1 TPWDLY
7 NDKAT
12 ALDRDM
18 LKQWDNELSTLLIF
32 AALFSAILTAF
43 LIAILPEL
51 EEDKLESIQSI
62 LVTISNQMRNT
73 STPAYE
79 AEAFTID
86 PWVIRVNCLFYA
98 SLGSSLFAA
107 LASVL
112 ALQWIR
118 EYDRGFSDIL
128 FPRSK
133 ALRRHSRLEGIQSW
147 HMIEIISCL
156 PLFLHLAFLLFL
168 GGLVEWIRHLN
179 LTIAGIL
186 IAFLGLSG
194 LFYLVTHI
202 IAVV

>member
-1 TPWDLY
+1 
-7 NDKAT
+7 
-12 ALDRDM
+12 
-18 LKQWDNELSTLLIF
+18 
-32 AALFSAILTAF
+32 LFSAILTAF

-51 EEDKLESIQSI
+51 EEDKLEAIQGI
-62 LVTISNQMRNT
+62 LITISNQMRNA
-73 STPAYE
+73 STPAYQ
-79 AEAFTID
+79 ADAFKIE
-86 PWVIRVNCLFYA
+86 PWIIRVNCLFYA

-133 ALRRHSRLEGIQSW
+133 ALRRHSRLEGIHGW

-179 LTIAGIL
+179 MTIAGIL
-186 IAFLGLSG
+186 IAFLCLSG
-194 LFYLVTHI
+194 AFYLVTHI
-202 IAVV
+202 LAVVKPTAPFRTPISRLFTRVGSIVLVSPNSRGN